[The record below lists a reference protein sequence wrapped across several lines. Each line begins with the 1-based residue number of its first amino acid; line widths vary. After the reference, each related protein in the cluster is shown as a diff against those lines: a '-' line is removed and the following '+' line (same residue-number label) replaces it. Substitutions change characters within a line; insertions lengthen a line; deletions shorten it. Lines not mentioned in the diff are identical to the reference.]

1 MSVSSEDA
9 ESRASDSG
17 AEEGWVRSPGS
28 AASSSSESSDGSVD
42 VKVKRTR
49 FSSTEEINYNLRPK
63 TILNIIESEKRRHQ
77 PRKPKPRQKPPPLSK
92 YRRKSANSRE
102 RDRMHQINYAF
113 EALRCVV
120 PKLPPSAAQEA
131 CEAGKMTKITTLRL
145 AMNYISALQQLLKDD
160 DDGNVPG
167 SSTCTEDQGEC
178 KLEPTSQTVTDAFMG
193 SLPSPPDYF
202 ATSCDVDV
210 KEEHM
215 EGA

>member
-9 ESRASDSG
+9 ASDSG

-28 AASSSSESSDGSVD
+28 AASSSSESSDCSVD

-49 FSSTEEINYNLRPK
+49 SSSGEQINYNLRPK

-120 PKLPPSAAQEA
+120 PKLPPSASHDA
-131 CEAGKMTKITTLRL
+131 CQAGKMTKITTLRL

-160 DDGNVPG
+160 DDGTVSG
-167 SSTCTEDQGEC
+167 SSTCTEDQRES
-178 KLEPTSQTVTDAFMG
+178 KLETASQSGTDAFMG

-202 ATSCDVDV
+202 GTGCDVDV